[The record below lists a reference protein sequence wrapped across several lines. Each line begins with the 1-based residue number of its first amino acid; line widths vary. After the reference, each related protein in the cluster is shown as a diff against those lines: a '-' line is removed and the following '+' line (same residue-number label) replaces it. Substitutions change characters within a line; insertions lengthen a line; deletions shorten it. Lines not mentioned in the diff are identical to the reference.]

1 MGSEPSEEQWVLSI
15 PAGFEIDMDV
25 ISMGDTDVLLN
36 EDELCELLKV
46 NSNKCIEH
54 MRISLKEAS

>member
-25 ISMGDTDVLLN
+25 ISMGDEEADIDVLLN
-36 EDELCELLKV
+36 EDEL
-46 NSNKCIEH
+46 
-54 MRISLKEAS
+54 